1 MEFIINYQCIYNE
14 DYISTTIIIMLSK
27 NYKFLNM
34 FGILHLKHKNETSFN
49 CSEKNEFHLSN
60 ILFPNYLNDYI
71 IKNNPKDIHL
81 ITNYINLNKKN
92 QIKTSGLFPKFFD
105 FNIRNIIYNNYLKQ
119 SDKKAIFGIFNIQKN
134 QSRLL
139 LSYVS
144 FMNNDDFNSIVQ
156 FRNSVLNISK
166 RNKYYLTIHTIIN
179 KTRLAIN
186 NFPYIYINNNS
197 SSIFDINKN
206 INLSLKNNTDKL
218 NRSISPKI
226 SIVVYCNEI

>member
-1 MEFIINYQCIYNE
+1 
-14 DYISTTIIIMLSK
+14 
-27 NYKFLNM
+27 
-34 FGILHLKHKNETSFN
+34 
-49 CSEKNEFHLSN
+49 
-60 ILFPNYLNDYI
+60 
-71 IKNNPKDIHL
+71 
-81 ITNYINLNKKN
+81 
-92 QIKTSGLFPKFFD
+92 
-105 FNIRNIIYNNYLKQ
+105 
-119 SDKKAIFGIFNIQKN
+119 
-134 QSRLL
+134 
-139 LSYVS
+139 
-144 FMNNDDFNSIVQ
+144 MNNDDFNSIVQ